1 MEGFGT
7 LAQLVEQRTFNPLV
21 GGSSP
26 PRPTKNKKMKSQ
38 ALPGFFAFRTR
49 VFDSAIHL
57 NASVSSPYERFRAA

>member
-38 ALPGFFAFRTR
+38 ALPGFFAFKAWLDR
-49 VFDSAIHL
+49 VIYL
-57 NASVSSPYERFRAA
+57 SVSASSR